1 MQKRSGIGKVSPIYR
16 CSEMSFLFDA
26 LLQEKT
32 RDLKSQSTEETPVN
46 ANGTDVFEEV
56 YTWVLQTNGQLDKCK
71 QCWRRSGRRCLI
83 SFHVLVTTD
92 SRCSELCS
100 LFYSMKNDFS
110 AVGID
115 TEEQRVSFFFRMI
128 LVLFKAFA
136 LLYIP
141 AFPPQQHDD
150 KSQRVPEISRDVCA
164 ARTAFATPAPGQLDA
179 AQVRSACT
187 APNTKKAYRSY
198 IKGIAAWIHTTFPAA

>member
-32 RDLKSQSTEETPVN
+32 RDLKSRSTEETPVN
-46 ANGTDVFEEV
+46 ANGTDVFEE
-56 YTWVLQTNGQLDKCK
+56 CK

-110 AVGID
+110 AIGTD
-115 TEEQRVSFFFRMI
+115 TEEQRVTFFFW
-128 LVLFKAFA
+128 VKCNHWD
-136 LLYIP
+136 P
-141 AFPPQQHDD
+141 
-150 KSQRVPEISRDVCA
+150 
-164 ARTAFATPAPGQLDA
+164 
-179 AQVRSACT
+179 
-187 APNTKKAYRSY
+187 
-198 IKGIAAWIHTTFPAA
+198 